1 MGTYIET
8 GHTKNV
14 ANFDHLITFIQS
26 YGANYSPSNSSITLA
41 NLQIASTNG
50 QTALTN
56 VKNEFNSWKNA
67 TNSREIAFE
76 PLKGLATQLL
86 NTLIAIGANEQTIKD
101 FKTINAK
108 VQGSKLTK
116 ADAGIADDSS
126 TARADGSKLTKAD
139 SGITDESTAKMAMPS
154 KKSISASQQ
163 SYDNLIDHY
172 DKLIKLLASVPTY
185 TPTEN
190 SLKVATLNTMLTNL
204 KAANTLA
211 YNKVVSV
218 SNARIARNKVLYE
231 NPDALVTLAKLVKA
245 YIKGKFGAKSPEF
258 AQVSALKFT
267 MIKAGK

>member
-14 ANFDHLITFIQS
+14 ANFDHLIVYLQS
-26 YGANYSPSNSSITLA
+26 YGANYSPSNTSITLA
-41 NLQIASTNG
+41 NLQTTLTNG

-56 VKNEFNSWKNA
+56 VKNEYNSWKNA
-67 TNSREIAFE
+67 TNGREIAFE

-86 NTLIAIGANEQTIKD
+86 NTLIGTGANEQTIKD

-116 ADAGIADDSS
+116 ADSGLTEAPSETTIDAANS
-126 TARADGSKLTKAD
+126 TAL
-139 SGITDESTAKMAMPS
+139 PS

-172 DKLIKLLASVPTY
+172 DKLIKLLASVPSY

-190 SLKVATLNTMLTNL
+190 SLKVTTLNTLLANL
-204 KAANTLA
+204 KSANTLA
-211 YNKVVSV
+211 YTKVVSV
-218 SNARIARNKVLYE
+218 SNARIARNKVLYD
-231 NPDALVTLAKLVKA
+231 NTDALVKLAKLVKA
-245 YIKGKFGAKSPEF
+245 YIKGKFGAKSPEY
-258 AQVSALKFT
+258 AQISALKFT
-267 MIKAGK
+267 VIKAGK

>member
-14 ANFDHLITFIQS
+14 ANFDHLITLIQS
-26 YGANYSPSNSSITLA
+26 YGANYSPSNTLVA
-41 NLQIASTNG
+41 LTNLQTVLTNS

-67 TNSREIAFE
+67 TNNREIAFD
-76 PLKGLATQLL
+76 PLKGLSTQLL
-86 NTLIAIGANEQTIKD
+86 NTLIGTGANAQTIKD

-116 ADAGIADDSS
+116 ADAGIVEAPSETSVDTANS
-126 TARADGSKLTKAD
+126 TAL
-139 SGITDESTAKMAMPS
+139 PS

-163 SYDNLIDHY
+163 SFDNLIDHY

-190 SLKVATLNTMLTNL
+190 SLKVTTLNTLLTNL
-204 KAANTLA
+204 KTTNSLA
-211 YNKVVSV
+211 YTKVVSV
-218 SNARIARNKVLYE
+218 SNARIARNKILYD

-258 AQVSALKFT
+258 AQVSNLQFT
-267 MIKAGK
+267 VIKAGK